1 MNSGTTLQFNIS
13 FFISMKPSCTIIEP
27 VVYKLQH
34 IEIIQD
40 FSSALYTELFQF
52 QFHWKRHS
60 LDYSQMKLW
69 ELLLFLPELSQNKV
83 LVFTCISIRSFSWAH
98 VVMPRAEQKPA
109 AAQTSIEQAA
119 SLQHAS
125 NKVHPFFFINI

>member
-27 VVYKLQH
+27 MVYKLQH
-34 IEIIQD
+34 IEIIQA

-52 QFHWKRHS
+52 QFHWKRPS

-69 ELLLFLPELSQNKV
+69 ELLLFLPELSRNKV

-98 VVMPRAEQKPA
+98 VVMSRAEQKPA

-125 NKVHPFFFINI
+125 N